1 MNSSLQIIPV
11 NNESIAFADEVKE
24 AIHLIVSQENFTI
37 YTSGSTGK
45 PKAITHNT
53 DAAFASAKATIDF
66 LKIKEKSTAF
76 LALPIDKIGGKMVLY
91 RALLLQQK
99 IIVAKPALNPLKNL
113 VLTEK
118 IVFASFTPLQLY
130 HILADKH
137 TAALLSFFE
146 VILIGGARVS
156 NDLIQ
161 QLKTITTTRFYETF
175 GMTET
180 ISHIA
185 LKNLSKGEEKFQL
198 LPNISIETDSLQRL
212 IIQAPDIASSPI
224 YTNDIVQIT
233 EKDKFDF
240 IGRND
245 NVINSGGLKYFPEQI
260 EAKLSK
266 KIIFPFYITS
276 KNDAALGEKI
286 VIVLNDNL
294 NIDKYE
300 LHKIFEQLLTKHE
313 IPKEIIY
320 QPFSYTENGKI
331 LRRKF

>member
-118 IVFASFTPLQLY
+118 IAFASFTPLQLY

-161 QLKTITTTRFYETF
+161 QLKTITTTQFYETF

-185 LKNLSKGEEKFQL
+185 LKNISKGEKYFTL
-198 LPNISIETDSLQRL
+198 LPNIIIKTDANQR
-212 IIQAPDIASSPI
+212 IIVTVPYITNSPI
-224 YTNDIVQIT
+224 HTNDII
-233 EKDKFDF
+233 EKIGNNQFIF
-240 IGRND
+240 IGRYD

-260 EAKLSK
+260 EAKLIE
-266 KIIFPFYITS
+266 KITFPFYITA
-276 KNDAALGEKI
+276 KKDEALGEKI
-286 VIVLNDNL
+286 VIVFNDNR
-294 NIDKYE
+294 NINENE
-300 LHKIFEQLLTKHE
+300 LHDIFLQLLAKYE

-320 QPFSYTENGKI
+320 QPFNYTENGKI